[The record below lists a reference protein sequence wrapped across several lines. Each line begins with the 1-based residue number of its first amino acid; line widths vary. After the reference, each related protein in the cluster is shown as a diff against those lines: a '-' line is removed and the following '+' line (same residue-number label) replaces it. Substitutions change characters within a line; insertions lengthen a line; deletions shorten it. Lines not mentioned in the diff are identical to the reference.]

1 MMKIAIPSMGD
12 TAKSIVSDT
21 LGRCNYIITY
31 DTETKKYSAIPNPG
45 AHLQDGSG
53 PKTAEVVI
61 NSGAGTLLSME
72 VGMKAYSV
80 LAKARVNIQL
90 LKHKSTVKAAVEKF
104 IKNYRE

>member
-1 MMKIAIPSMGD
+1 MKIAIPSMGD
-12 TAKSIVSDT
+12 SAKSLVSDI
-21 LGRCNYIITY
+21 LGRSIYIINY

-45 AHLQDGSG
+45 ANLRDGSG
-53 PKTAEVVI
+53 TMAAEAVI
-61 NSGAGTLLSME
+61 NSGAGALLSME
-72 VGMKAYSV
+72 VGRKAYSV